1 MLPCV
6 VDHNSQS
13 GARCRLDEAARRIL
27 AVFDSSQ
34 RDSDGLLWH
43 GFDAATGEHSCCK
56 WGDGNGWTFMALV
69 DAARGY
75 QRANYTTLAPSRY
88 PQVVRALREFAQAWS
103 RVQDPGGQ
111 WHQLMDDNTTYL
123 ASSATGFGL
132 FSLVSGVQLG
142 LLEPAMYAPV
152 ISRAWSA
159 LAQQV
164 RENGEQT
171 VAKLSW
177 HPLHTQLLEW
187 HLALRR
193 FAQARWRG

>member
-1 MLPCV
+1 
-6 VDHNSQS
+6 
-13 GARCRLDEAARRIL
+13 
-27 AVFDSSQ
+27 
-34 RDSDGLLWH
+34 
-43 GFDAATGEHSCCK
+43 
-56 WGDGNGWTFMALV
+56 
-69 DAARGY
+69 
-75 QRANYTTLAPSRY
+75 
-88 PQVVRALREFAQAWS
+88 
-103 RVQDPGGQ
+103 
-111 WHQLMDDNTTYL
+111 
-123 ASSATGFGL
+123 
-132 FSLVSGVQLG
+132 
-142 LLEPAMYAPV
+142 MYAPV